1 MSMRRR
7 CGSCRIPGAAR
18 PVAVRRCIVI
28 RVVWHSRSG
37 DDRSLGRFASRVRS
51 I

>member
-1 MSMRRR
+1 MSMPRQ
-7 CGSCRIPGAAR
+7 CGSCRIPGVAR
-18 PVAVRRCIVI
+18 PVAVRHCIVI
-28 RVVWHSRSG
+28 RVVWHSRNG